1 MKLDL
6 EDPSLYLLDKLD
18 EILQVQYYMVFT

>member
-18 EILQVQYYMVFT
+18 EILPVQYYMVFT